1 MSLKEE
7 ENQVTNNDNLI
18 NNEADVMNFLESLTA
33 KPLNEAQA
41 EAEAVSLS
49 SPEQNAG
56 AETVSLPSSE
66 KEAGAEI
73 LSASVEEISQAPVPV
88 EPLPEIFAEVLAAP
102 EINSFEPLPQEEEPE
117 KPTPFEM
124 QHIDENAMV
133 TTYEEAVRKI
143 VFLEDKLKRKET
155 EIAESQKMIESA
167 LMENSD
173 KIELLENAEARVK
186 KYEAEIELLKKT
198 GVHEHE
204 KRRLHL
210 LHVRDLKH
218 AIAERDLRIRQLESQ
233 TSGVPAFQ
241 GVPVQAPEYE
251 TRISESEEVKKLQS
265 DIFYKEIEIEKL
277 NAAIL
282 SAQRES
288 LALKAQNDEL
298 RTEIESLKLEMSYKD
313 DSVNELK
320 TTIESLETEIRDI
333 SEKYAALSGLN
344 VSAEDLEK
352 LKLASEVKDFLEDEL
367 EKLSSG
373 DEEDRQDM
381 AADENSE
388 AVPDGS
394 ADETEAGPEGKKQ
407 LGELDEIKEKFKS
420 LIAERDKAI
429 ELLDKLEVESK
440 LKERELNEL
449 KVKFAAL
456 SGEKETADASLKEK
470 ETELQGIYSAFSSY
484 KEESGFMSRENKI
497 LKEER
502 EALTAEIAKFNE
514 TVAGLER
521 AAAAKDEEV
530 KRLIEETDEKLKAA
544 AAESETRLQAV
555 NEEKEEALLR
565 IKTESEAEAETYRA
579 KADECLR
586 EAEACRSELES
597 FRAGFT
603 ELESKYQS
611 ALADYHGMKLNV
623 ENLMASINEILN
635 PAESVES
642 SNSGVASQVENSI
655 AIIPGGNFADSG
667 SIEAVFEPFAANHEL
682 KLTVCDFASQ
692 SSEDNPEK
700 QNSLLCVLAIENEKE
715 LLKVFDVKK
724 TPSSPLLIYSKEPLC
739 VYKITELISR
749 GVIDDYLDGTMDS
762 SVFESVLSR
771 VVEGR
776 LAKIAKVTV
785 KKDNEEIKLRESVA
799 LTIDNKVKAGRI
811 EALNERIE
819 YLKESNRK
827 MKAGISEMQ
836 KSFDSVIACITNL
849 SLQEIPPGIS
859 EGFNEITG
867 ILLRITSIKL

>member
-7 ENQVTNNDNLI
+7 ETQITNNENLI
-18 NNEADVMNFLESLTA
+18 NNEADVMNFLESLA
-33 KPLNEAQA
+33 SKPLNVA
-41 EAEAVSLS
+41 EAETA
-49 SPEQNAG
+49 
-56 AETVSLPSSE
+56 SLPPSE
-66 KEAGAEI
+66 PAAEF
-73 LSASVEEISQAPVPV
+73 LSAPSEENSRVPAPP
-88 EPLPEIFAEVLAAP
+88 EPLPEVFAEVLSGP
-102 EINSFEPLPQEEEPE
+102 KIDSFEPSVSEDEPE
-117 KPTPFEM
+117 GTPPTPFEM
-124 QHIDENAMV
+124 QHIDENAV
-133 TTYEEAVRKI
+133 VATYEEAVRKI

-173 KIELLENAEARVK
+173 KIELLERAEARIK
-186 KYEAEIELLKKT
+186 SCEAEMEILKKT
-198 GVHEHE
+198 SVHEHE

-218 AIAERDLRIRQLESQ
+218 AIAERDLRIRQLENSA
-233 TSGVPAFQ
+233 PAFPAQ
-241 GVPVQAPEYE
+241 PAGEAQTAEYE
-251 TRISESEEVKKLQS
+251 PRIAEAEEVKKLQS

-282 SAQRES
+282 AAQRES
-288 LALKAQNDEL
+288 LELKAQNDEL
-298 RTEIESLKLEMSYKD
+298 RNEIESIKLEMSYKD

-320 TTIESLETEIRDI
+320 STIESLENEIKDL
-333 SEKYAALSGLN
+333 SDKYASVSGLN

-367 EKLSSG
+367 EKLSST
-373 DEEDRQDM
+373 DETDRQEPSAEENAETDHEG
-381 AADENSE
+381 AVTADENE
-388 AVPDGS
+388 G
-394 ADETEAGPEGKKQ
+394 GPEGKKQ

-429 ELLDKLEVESK
+429 ELLDKFEVESK

-449 KVKFAAL
+449 KIKFTAL

-502 EALTAEIAKFNE
+502 EALTAEIAKFSE

-521 AAAAKDEEV
+521 AAAAKDEEI
-530 KRLIEETDEKLKAA
+530 KRLAEETEEKLKAA
-544 AAESETRLQAV
+544 AAESENRLQAM
-555 NEEKEEALLR
+555 NEEKEEALQR
-565 IKTESEAEAETYRA
+565 VKTESEAEAETYRT

-597 FRAGFT
+597 FRAGFS

-623 ENLMASINEILN
+623 ENLMAAINEILN
-635 PAESVES
+635 PAASAES
-642 SNSGVASQVENSI
+642 SNSGSVSQVENSI
-655 AIIPGGNFADSG
+655 TIIRSESFADSA

-682 KLTVCDFASQ
+682 KLTTADCGSQ
-692 SSEDNPEK
+692 QPESDRET
-700 QNSLLCVLAIENEKE
+700 QNSLLFVLAIESEKE

-724 TPSSPLLIYSKEPLC
+724 NPSSPLVVYSKEPAC
-739 VYKITELISR
+739 VHKITELISR
-749 GVIDDYLDGTMDS
+749 GVIDDYLDASMDS